1 MVWTTQQ
8 ALPDALRTAFQ
19 ETLKPEMIAILR
31 ENLPPLSST
40 LIEND
45 RGRACRGRE
54 KLVMT
59 SSEAC
64 RETAAA
70 IEGMKLQINSSETML
85 RNIES
90 SLRGAYSNP
99 RPISLKRLDQA
110 CDPEETTESPHL
122 DSDSLSSAND
132 IRESLGEVYGS
143 QS

>member
-8 ALPDALRTAFQ
+8 ALPDTLRTTFQ
-19 ETLKPEMIAILR
+19 ETLKPEIIAILR

-54 KLVMT
+54 TLVMT
-59 SSEAC
+59 SSEDC
-64 RETAAA
+64 REASAA

-90 SLRGAYSNP
+90 SLRGTYLKS
-99 RPISLKRLDQA
+99 RPTALLRLDPP
-110 CDPEETTESPHL
+110 CDPEETTGTPYL
-122 DSDSLSSAND
+122 DSDSLPGVNVV
-132 IRESLGEVYGS
+132 RESLGEM
-143 QS
+143 